1 MNLYKKVPLVNPT
14 GYPYPP
20 APSEKE
26 NTKVERIYRQMFK
39 YIVCF
44 LSYPLRV
51 IHLDTEF

>member
-26 NTKVERIYRQMFK
+26 NTKIERINRHMLK
-39 YIVCF
+39 YMVCF
-44 LSYPLRV
+44 KLSSQSDPLGY
-51 IHLDTEF
+51 

>member
-26 NTKVERIYRQMFK
+26 NTKVERINRQMLK
-39 YIVCF
+39 NMVCF
-44 LSYPLRV
+44 YVILS
-51 IHLDTEF
+51 E